1 MIIRIFLQSFTNI
14 LWITYLV
21 GRVKFSYVSN
31 TMKGIYRYLILF
43 VLFASSIHAQDSQY
57 WTQQF
62 GTRSALLS
70 GAVLGGADDN
80 TMIYYNPGAL
90 GFLDE
95 SSISI
100 NANAYRVESI
110 RVENTLGDEADF
122 KSSRLGSV
130 PLLAGG
136 MIRTGNEK
144 WKVGYAI
151 IAPVDFNFKA
161 VARADGNFDLVDD
174 SESIGDEETV
184 AEASITNKTSELIVA
199 IGLGHKLNENWSVGL
214 SNLFTSRSLTY
225 QRSLSTYVFLN
236 DSENSLIGGNI
247 LQNADYF
254 NIRYIAKL
262 GVVYQKDNWDL
273 GLTITTPSLN
283 LFGNGTVAS
292 NIAVRN
298 LKLIDENRISG
309 VATDRQ
315 AELKTTYKSPFSV
328 ALGANHSFNRSQ
340 LGVAVQYFAGID
352 IYDIM
357 KPSPG
362 SFVRPIDLAPQLQ
375 SDEFLRIQSGA
386 EAVFNVALGY
396 EYRVSDSFSVLG
408 GFRTDMSYFDEALK
422 DGAGIKPTISNW
434 DIYHFSGGVTLNRKN
449 SSLSLG
455 LLLSS
460 GVNDSYEQTGG
471 FDPEN
476 PDLVEGTTTIS
487 KATYSNIGLLLG
499 YTFYFRKFNLKE
511 DIPGQD

>member
-1 MIIRIFLQSFTNI
+1 MKKTLVTAALFTM
-14 LWITYLV
+14 LTLP
-21 GRVKFSYVSN
+21 
-31 TMKGIYRYLILF
+31 
-43 VLFASSIHAQDSQY
+43 VLGQDSQY

-62 GTRSALLS
+62 GTRTALLS

-90 GFLDE
+90 GFLKE

-110 RVENTLGDEADF
+110 KVENALGDEADF

-161 VARADGNFDLVDD
+161 IARADGNFDLVDD

-184 AEASITNKTSELIVA
+184 AEASITNRTSELIVA

-214 SNLFTSRSLTY
+214 SNLFTSRSLDY
-225 QRSLSTYVFLN
+225 QRSLSTYIFLN
-236 DSENSLIGGNI
+236 DTENSLIGGNI

-254 NIRYIAKL
+254 NIRYVAKF
-262 GVVYQKDNWDL
+262 GVVYQKNDWDL

-298 LKLIDENRISG
+298 LKLIDDNRISG

-315 AELKTTYKSPFSV
+315 SELKTTYKSPFSV
-328 ALGANHSFNRSQ
+328 ALGANHTFNRSHV
-340 LGVAVQYFAGID
+340 GVALQYFAGID
-352 IYDIM
+352 LYDVM
-357 KPSPG
+357 KPAPG

-375 SDEFLRIQSGA
+375 SDEFLSLRSGA
-386 EAVFNVALGY
+386 KAVFNAAVGY
-396 EYRVSDSFSVLG
+396 EYKVSESLSILG
-408 GFRTDMSYFDEALK
+408 GFRTDMSYFDQDLN

-460 GVNDSYEQTGG
+460 GSNNSYEQTGG
-471 FDPEN
+471 FDPDN
-476 PDLVEGTTTIS
+476 PDLVAGTTTIS
-487 KATYSNIGLLLG
+487 KATYSNFGLLLG
-499 YTFYFRKFNLKE
+499 YTFYFRKFSLSG
-511 DIPGQD
+511 DAPSSD